1 MNDVFTRFLFFYKI
15 VLIFYIIL
23 VKEKLKKFPEVV
35 MDDIIILNQG
45 IKKTLAKNGTI
56 FMSSISILGIC
67 YVNKR
72 VHAYSP
78 TNACKS
84 TFVRLIIF
92 KGLKK
97 Y

>member
-45 IKKTLAKNGTI
+45 IKKLLQK
-56 FMSSISILGIC
+56 M
-67 YVNKR
+67 V
-72 VHAYSP
+72 
-78 TNACKS
+78 
-84 TFVRLIIF
+84 
-92 KGLKK
+92 
-97 Y
+97 

>member
-1 MNDVFTRFLFFYKI
+1 M
-15 VLIFYIIL
+15 
-23 VKEKLKKFPEVV
+23 LKKVSWSCDGWHHHSEPG
-35 MDDIIILNQG
+35 N
-45 IKKTLAKNGTI
+45 KKTLAKDGTI

-67 YVNKR
+67 YVNKC

-97 Y
+97 YWVFLQATQIKGDT